1 MKFVKKH
8 LVEIIIFIIFF
19 GIVIFG
25 LTTFFMLWN
34 AGSGNKYGTRLNG
47 ISKVELGDKY
57 LNSTIMEKKTIVKEV
72 SYRTWDEEGNADR
85 SYSASLVLSDTS
97 DEENKLEVG
106 VDGGTLEV
114 PVEDVPL
121 LVKVLQEFC

>member
-1 MKFVKKH
+1 
-8 LVEIIIFIIFF
+8 
-19 GIVIFG
+19 
-25 LTTFFMLWN
+25 
-34 AGSGNKYGTRLNG
+34 
-47 ISKVELGDKY
+47 
-57 LNSTIMEKKTIVKEV
+57 MEKKTIVKEV
-72 SYRTWDEEGNADR
+72 SYRTWDEEDNADR

>member
-1 MKFVKKH
+1 
-8 LVEIIIFIIFF
+8 
-19 GIVIFG
+19 
-25 LTTFFMLWN
+25 
-34 AGSGNKYGTRLNG
+34 
-47 ISKVELGDKY
+47 
-57 LNSTIMEKKTIVKEV
+57 MEKKTIVKEV
-72 SYRTWDEEGNADR
+72 SYRTWDEKGNADR